1 MAGTEFPQGA
11 PKDTSKDPLADP
23 LHETPHGAAGETAG
37 ERAQWRALQGDV
49 EGLAD
54 VAAERGRGLLDAA
67 RLQAQSYVEQRK
79 SDAAQSVN
87 DLAQTIRNSGRE
99 LGDKPNV
106 RAFFDSAA
114 DGLEQLGSTIDRRSL
129 GDFYSEAESFARR
142 APVAV
147 AVGTF
152 VAGLIAARFIKS
164 SSLPP
169 EAPDGDARDSFRA

>member
-1 MAGTEFPQGA
+1 MAGNEFPQ
-11 PKDTSKDPLADP
+11 DTPMDTLADS
-23 LHETPHGAAGETAG
+23 LRETSHATAHEAPHGSAD

-79 SDAAQSVN
+79 SDAAQSVH
-87 DLAQTIRNSGRE
+87 DLAQTIRNSGRD

-114 DGLEQLGSTIDRRSL
+114 DGLEQLGSSIERRSL
-129 GDFYSEAESFARR
+129 GDFYNEAESFARR

-169 EAPDGDARDSFRA
+169 DGSYDRFDDRIS

>member
-1 MAGTEFPQGA
+1 MAGNELPQDTLKDALHGAAHEAPQGA
-11 PKDTSKDPLADP
+11 SHAAAD
-23 LHETPHGAAGETAG
+23 

-79 SDAAQSVN
+79 GDAAQSVH
-87 DLAQTIRNSGRE
+87 DLAQTIRNSGRD

-114 DGLEQLGSTIDRRSL
+114 DGLEQLGSSIERRSL
-129 GDFYSEAESFARR
+129 GD
-142 APVAV
+142 
-147 AVGTF
+147 
-152 VAGLIAARFIKS
+152 
-164 SSLPP
+164 
-169 EAPDGDARDSFRA
+169 

>member
-1 MAGTEFPQGA
+1 MAGNELPQGT
-11 PKDTSKDPLADP
+11 PADP
-23 LHETPHGAAGETAG
+23 IADPHREGPHAAPHDAPHTAAE

-79 SDAAQSVN
+79 SDAAQSVH
-87 DLAQTIRNSGRE
+87 DLAQTIRNSGRD

-114 DGLEQLGSTIDRRSL
+114 DGLEQLRYCLRQRSPL
-129 GDFYSEAESFARR
+129 
-142 APVAV
+142 PLQAV
-147 AVGTF
+147 Q
-152 VAGLIAARFIKS
+152 LDQ
-164 SSLPP
+164 PP
-169 EAPDGDARDSFRA
+169 

>member
-1 MAGTEFPQGA
+1 MAGNEFPQDA
-11 PKDTSKDPLADP
+11 HKDPLADP
-23 LHETPHGAAGETAG
+23 LHETPHGAAD
-37 ERAQWRALQGDV
+37 ERAQWRGLQGDV

-67 RLQAQSYVEQRK
+67 RLQAQTYVEQRK
-79 SDAAQSVN
+79 SDAAQSVH
-87 DLAQTIRNSGRE
+87 DLAQTIRSSGRD

-114 DGLEQLGSTIDRRSL
+114 DGLEQLGSSIERRSL
-129 GDFYSEAESFARR
+129 GEFYSEAESFARR

-169 EAPDGDARDSFRA
+169 DAADGDARDSFRA

>member
-1 MAGTEFPQGA
+1 MAGNEFPQ
-11 PKDTSKDPLADP
+11 DTPRDPLADP
-23 LHETPHGAAGETAG
+23 LHETPHGAAG

-67 RLQAQSYVEQRK
+67 RLQAQTYVEQRK
-79 SDAAQSVN
+79 SDAAQSVHE
-87 DLAQTIRNSGRE
+87 LAQTIRNSGRD

-114 DGLEQLGSTIDRRSL
+114 DGLEQLGASIERRSL
-129 GDFYSEAESFARR
+129 GDFYSEAEAFARR

-152 VAGLIAARFIKS
+152 VAGLIAARFVKS

-169 EAPDGDARDSFRA
+169 EAPDGDARDTFRA

>member
-1 MAGTEFPQGA
+1 MAGNELPR
-11 PKDTSKDPLADP
+11 DTLKDPLHGTA
-23 LHETPHGAAGETAG
+23 HESQQDAPHGAGS

-54 VAAERGRGLLDAA
+54 EAAERGRGLLDAA

-79 SDAAQSVN
+79 SDAAQSVH
-87 DLAQTIRNSGRE
+87 DLAQTIRNSGRD

-114 DGLEQLGSTIDRRSL
+114 DGLEQLGSTIERRSL

-169 EAPDGDARDSFRA
+169 EAPEGDARDSFRA

>member
-1 MAGTEFPQGA
+1 MAGNELPH
-11 PKDTSKDPLADP
+11 DTLGGPL
-23 LHETPHGAAGETAG
+23 HGAAHEAPHEPPHAG
-37 ERAQWRALQGDV
+37 ADERAQWRALQGDV

-54 VAAERGRGLLDAA
+54 VAAERGRGLIDAA

-79 SDAAQSVN
+79 SDAAQSVH
-87 DLAQTIRNSGRE
+87 DLAQTIRNSGRD

-114 DGLEQLGSTIDRRSL
+114 DGLEQLGSSIERRSL
-129 GDFYSEAESFARR
+129 GDFYSEAESIARR